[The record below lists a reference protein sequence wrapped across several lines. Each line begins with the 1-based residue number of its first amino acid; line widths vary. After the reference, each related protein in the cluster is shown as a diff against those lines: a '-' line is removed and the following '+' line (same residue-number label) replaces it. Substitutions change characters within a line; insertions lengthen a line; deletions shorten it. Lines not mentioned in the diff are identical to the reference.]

1 MPTGMN
7 KIKIKKVNLKIK
19 ILRETK
25 EERIRRMW
33 RGLGMR
39 SYHVDVYKEEQ
50 EKGV

>member
-7 KIKIKKVNLKIK
+7 KIESKKVSLKIK

-50 EKGV
+50 EKGI

>member
-19 ILRETK
+19 ILREIK